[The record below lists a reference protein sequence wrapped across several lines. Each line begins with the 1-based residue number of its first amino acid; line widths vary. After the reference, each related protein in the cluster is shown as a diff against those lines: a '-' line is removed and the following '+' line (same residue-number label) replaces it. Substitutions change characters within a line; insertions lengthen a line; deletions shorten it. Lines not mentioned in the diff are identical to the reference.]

1 MDYSTILTS
10 VKNASTN
17 ELKKLV
23 ATVDNEQIENIKSMN
38 ITKAEESKLISM
50 IKDRAFF
57 EMLLIN
63 ALK

>member
-10 VKNASTN
+10 VKSASTN

-23 ATVDNEQIENIKSMN
+23 TTVDNEQIENIKSMN
-38 ITKAEESKLISM
+38 IAKAEESKLISM
-50 IKDRAFF
+50 VKDRAFF

>member
-10 VKNASTN
+10 VKSASTN

>member
-10 VKNASTN
+10 VKSASTN

-23 ATVDNEQIENIKSMN
+23 STVDNEQIENIKSMN

-50 IKDRAFF
+50 VKDRAFF

>member
-10 VKNASTN
+10 VKSASTN
-17 ELKKLV
+17 ELKNLV

-38 ITKAEESKLISM
+38 ITKAEESKLISI